1 MRLTKWRVLSTVCG
15 LMVLTGTAL
24 ALADSMV
31 EVSGV
36 HLCCP
41 ACLKGVAKAL
51 EPIEGVTQKCN
62 QDAGTVTITAKD
74 DVTAQKA
81 LDALSAAGFHGKTS
95 SPTLT
100 IKETTGVPKGKVKTL
115 TLSGLHNCCG
125 ACTKKIKSTLKTVAG
140 DESDTAKKQSST
152 LDVTGDFE
160 AAAVVKAL
168 SAAGFHVE
176 VK

>member
-41 ACLKGVAKAL
+41 ACVKAVAKAL
-51 EPIEGVTQKCN
+51 EPIEGVTPKCDR
-62 QDAGTVTITAKD
+62 DAGTVTITAKD
-74 DVTAQKA
+74 DATAQKA
-81 LDALSAAGFHGKTS
+81 LDALAAAGFHGKTG

-100 IKETTGVPKGKVKTL
+100 IKKTTGVPKGKVKTL

-125 ACTKKIKSTLKTVAG
+125 ACNKKIKSTLKTVAG
-140 DESDTAKKQSST
+140 VDGDTAKAKSGT
-152 LDVTGDFE
+152 FDVTGDFE
-160 AAAVVKAL
+160 ADAVVKAL
-168 SAAGFHVE
+168 STAGFHVE